1 MAKDLV
7 HYMVKMS
14 PLSPGDLLLLVDTV
28 EAMTSRMSEDL
39 RTIPTIDQR
48 RVVVTEV
55 VQVVKIRL
63 FLCISQTAKANL
75 L

>member
-48 RVVVTEV
+48 RVVVTEI
-55 VQVVKIRL
+55 VQVGIRL